1 MGGAEEA
8 CTGRH
13 HADDR
18 KANDECLRR
27 RCQRGKSVWRRWWR
41 LPIRSGRSE
50 RRSCSGARAHHR
62 RRARSGLPNRDGRT
76 ASPIR
81 LDMENLAIARIFSEI
96 GDLLEIKG
104 ENPFKT
110 RAYRNASETIAHA
123 TEKLAH
129 LNEEQLRAIPGIGKE
144 LASKIREIA
153 ETGEARYHQELLEQF
168 PPTILD
174 LLHLQGVGP
183 KTVALLYTELGIK
196 TVEELEAACGDGRVR
211 GLKGLGPKKEQLILR
226 ACSERKQHTGRHLL
240 PDAAEAATQLLDYL
254 RAECPTVVFD
264 NVGSI
269 RRGAD
274 TAGDIDIL
282 ATGHDPHVMSTFT
295 TYKLV
300 ERVLGQGDT
309 KSSVRLWGGIQADLR
324 LVPEE
329 SRGAALQYFTG
340 SKSHNI
346 ALRDRAIARGLKLNE
361 YGLFRIDDGSRVAGR
376 TEAEIYE
383 ALGLS
388 EIPPELRE
396 GRGELDAAAGNALPP
411 LLELR
416 DIRGDIHS
424 HTTETDGREDIETM
438 ALAARAAGL
447 KYLAITDH
455 SKALAMANGLDE
467 HRAIAHARRVR
478 EISDRLDGITLLAG
492 IECDILPNGSMDLAD
507 DCLAELDVV
516 VASVHSAFNQD
527 EAQMTDRMLRAIS
540 NPFVDIIGHPTG
552 RILLRRDPYKLDVNQ
567 LIHAA
572 AGAGVALE
580 INCQI
585 DRLDLSDANAKSAR
599 DRGVKIVIS
608 TDSHG
613 KGGFRSMRWGV
624 QVARRAWLT
633 KEDVLNTRSVE
644 DFRAALRRNRRRN

>member
-1 MGGAEEA
+1 
-8 CTGRH
+8 
-13 HADDR
+13 
-18 KANDECLRR
+18 
-27 RCQRGKSVWRRWWR
+27 
-41 LPIRSGRSE
+41 
-50 RRSCSGARAHHR
+50 
-62 RRARSGLPNRDGRT
+62 
-76 ASPIR
+76 
-81 LDMENLAIARIFSEI
+81 MENLAIAQIFSEI
-96 GDLLEIKG
+96 ADLLEIKA
-104 ENPFKT
+104 ENPFKI

-129 LNEEQLRAIPGIGKE
+129 LTDEQLRAIPGIGKE

-153 ETGEARYHQELLEQF
+153 ETGEARYHQDLLEQF

-174 LLHLQGVGP
+174 LLRLQGVGP

-196 TVEELEAACGDGRVR
+196 TIEELEAACGDGRVR
-211 GLKGLGPKKEQLILR
+211 ALKGLGPKKEQLILR
-226 ACSERKQHTGRHLL
+226 ACGERKQHAGRHLL
-240 PDAAEAATQLLDYL
+240 SDAAEAATLLVDHL

-274 TAGDIDIL
+274 TSGDIDIL
-282 ATGHDPHVMSTFT
+282 ATGTDPHVMSTFT
-295 TYKLV
+295 MYKLV
-300 ERVLGQGDT
+300 ERILGQGDT

-329 SRGAALQYFTG
+329 SRGAAMQYFTG

-346 ALRDRAIARGLKLNE
+346 ALRDRAMAQGFKLNE
-361 YGLFRIDDGSRVAGR
+361 YGLFRVDDGTRVAGR

-383 ALGLS
+383 ALGLAD
-388 EIPPELRE
+388 IPAELRE
-396 GRGELDAAAGNALPP
+396 GRGEIEAAERRALPDVIS
-411 LLELR
+411 LG

-424 HTTETDGREDIETM
+424 HTTESDGREDIETM

-447 KYLAITDH
+447 QYLAITDH

-467 HRAIAHARRVR
+467 HRVIAHARRVR

-527 EAQMTDRMLRAIS
+527 EAQMTDRMLKAVS

-552 RILLRRDPYKLDVNQ
+552 RILLRREPYKLDVVG
-567 LIHAA
+567 LIDAA
-572 AGAGVALE
+572 AAAGVALE
-580 INCQI
+580 INCQV
-585 DRLDLSDANAKSAR
+585 DRLDLSDVNARTAR

-608 TDSHG
+608 TDAHSA
-613 KGGFRSMRWGV
+613 GGFKVMRWGV

>member
-1 MGGAEEA
+1 
-8 CTGRH
+8 
-13 HADDR
+13 
-18 KANDECLRR
+18 
-27 RCQRGKSVWRRWWR
+27 
-41 LPIRSGRSE
+41 
-50 RRSCSGARAHHR
+50 
-62 RRARSGLPNRDGRT
+62 
-76 ASPIR
+76 
-81 LDMENLAIARIFSEI
+81 MENLAIARIFSEI

-123 TEKLAH
+123 TDKLAH

-240 PDAAEAATQLLDYL
+240 PDAAEAATLLLDYL

-274 TAGDIDIL
+274 TSGDIDIL
-282 ATGHDPHVMSTFT
+282 ATGTDPHVMSTFT
-295 TYKLV
+295 MYKLV
-300 ERVLGQGDT
+300 ERILGQGDT

-329 SRGAALQYFTG
+329 SRGAAMQYFTG

-346 ALRDRAIARGLKLNE
+346 ALRDRAIAHGFKLNE
-361 YGLFRIDDGSRVAGR
+361 YGLFRIDDGAIVAGR

-383 ALGLS
+383 ALGLV

-396 GRGELDAAAGNALPP
+396 GRGEIEAAEQRALPDIIA
-411 LLELR
+411 LE

-478 EISDRLDGITLLAG
+478 EIGDRLDGITLLAG
-492 IECDILPNGSMDLAD
+492 IECDILPSGSMDLAD

-516 VASVHSAFNQD
+516 VASVHSSFNQD
-527 EAQMTDRMLRAIS
+527 ATQMTERLLRAVS

-552 RILLRRDPYKLDVNQ
+552 RILLRREPYRLDVVA
-567 LIHAA
+567 LIDAA
-572 AGAGVALE
+572 SAAGVALE

-585 DRLDLSDANAKSAR
+585 DRMDLSDANAKAAR

-608 TDSHG
+608 TDAHG
-613 KGGFRSMRWGV
+613 VGGFRLMRWGV

-633 KEDVLNTRSVE
+633 KEDVLNTRDVE
-644 DFRAALRRNRRRN
+644 GFKAGLRRNRRR